1 MASPKTRQTSVS
13 VDAFLDTVD
22 DPQRRQD
29 ARDIV
34 SILEAE
40 TGAKARM
47 WGAGIVGCG
56 TYHRTYAS
64 GPPQEWMLVAMAPRA
79 DRLTLYVEPGFAE
92 HDALLATLGKYR
104 AGKGCIHI
112 KRLADIDVAVLKRLV
127 AASIEQLRA
136 WYP

>member
-47 WGAGIVGCG
+47 
-56 TYHRTYAS
+56 
-64 GPPQEWMLVAMAPRA
+64 
-79 DRLTLYVEPGFAE
+79 
-92 HDALLATLGKYR
+92 
-104 AGKGCIHI
+104 
-112 KRLADIDVAVLKRLV
+112 
-127 AASIEQLRA
+127 
-136 WYP
+136 